1 MKLNK
6 KSLLVACVLAA
17 MSTTAFAA
25 TESTSSTTVTNHD
38 TPTSTSTR
46 ITREQ
51 HSSTVSTS
59 TTMTTEKSSS
69 HSSSA
74 SVGVGVGIGRLDT
87 FVPISGAVKEPPAA
101 VKKAMKVLKDDSLL
115 QQGYL
120 GLVKEKGK
128 WGIVGTN
135 GQVVLTPAY
144 KSLDASSKKDG
155 TFFVEEG
162 KNKISHIKADGT
174 VLESGKEAQEALYS
188 SLNEKNT
195 AVKELNDFDPKNVS
209 QSYPSDSYAA
219 FTEKGKLGFK
229 DANGNVI
236 IQPQFKALS
245 DV

>member
-25 TESTSSTTVTNHD
+25 TESTSSTTVTNYD

-174 VLESGKEAQEALYS
+174 VLESGKGTRSFIQ
-188 SLNEKNT
+188 
-195 AVKELNDFDPKNVS
+195 
-209 QSYPSDSYAA
+209 
-219 FTEKGKLGFK
+219 
-229 DANGNVI
+229 
-236 IQPQFKALS
+236 QPQ
-245 DV
+245 

>member
-101 VKKAMKVLKDDSLL
+101 VKKSYEGIKRRFFTATRIFRSCKR
-115 QQGYL
+115 
-120 GLVKEKGK
+120 KGK
-128 WGIVGTN
+128 MG
-135 GQVVLTPAY
+135 Y
-144 KSLDASSKKDG
+144 RR
-155 TFFVEEG
+155 
-162 KNKISHIKADGT
+162 
-174 VLESGKEAQEALYS
+174 Y
-188 SLNEKNT
+188 
-195 AVKELNDFDPKNVS
+195 
-209 QSYPSDSYAA
+209 
-219 FTEKGKLGFK
+219 
-229 DANGNVI
+229 
-236 IQPQFKALS
+236 
-245 DV
+245 